1 MFNKDIRY
9 WTDVSVTLK
18 CKTMKQNIIDCINHL
33 ANEKEPFL
41 FVVNYAGSEAYIR
54 KLSEIAIGECLYDFE
69 GITNVKRQSLSSVT
83 KHPTWKVFE
92 PNFEDYTKSFET
104 VKSNI
109 LRGNCYLANLT
120 CKVAVDCNLT
130 LEDIFL
136 RAKGKYKILLKDNN
150 SNRQFVCF
158 SPETF
163 VRIKNGMIFSYP
175 MKGTIDASLPEAEQ
189 VLMSDKKEAAEHA
202 TIVDLIRNDLSR
214 VAEHVRV
221 DKYRYIDVLHTNK
234 GNILQ
239 TSSEISGKLPT
250 GYQKHI
256 GNILDAMLPAG
267 SITGAPKDKTMEII
281 HEAEGYDRGFY
292 TGVMGIYNNGE
303 LNSAVMIRFLE
314 NDGIGTYFKA
324 GGGITSKSD
333 CRKEYEEVL
342 QKVYLP
348 FE

>member
-1 MFNKDIRY
+1 
-9 WTDVSVTLK
+9 
-18 CKTMKQNIIDCINHL
+18 
-33 ANEKEPFL
+33 
-41 FVVNYAGSEAYIR
+41 
-54 KLSEIAIGECLYDFE
+54 
-69 GITNVKRQSLSSVT
+69 
-83 KHPTWKVFE
+83 
-92 PNFEDYTKSFET
+92 
-104 VKSNI
+104 
-109 LRGNCYLANLT
+109 
-120 CKVAVDCNLT
+120 
-130 LEDIFL
+130 
-136 RAKGKYKILLKDNN
+136 
-150 SNRQFVCF
+150 
-158 SPETF
+158 
-163 VRIKNGMIFSYP
+163 
-175 MKGTIDASLPEAEQ
+175 
-189 VLMSDKKEAAEHA
+189 MSDKKEAAEHA

-250 GYQKHI
+250 DYQKHI
-256 GNILDAMLPAG
+256 GNIFDAMLPTG

-292 TGVMGIYNNGE
+292 TGIMGIYNNGE

-314 NDGIGTYFKA
+314 NNGQGTYLKA

-333 CRKEYEEVL
+333 CKKEYEEVL

>member
-1 MFNKDIRY
+1 
-9 WTDVSVTLK
+9 
-18 CKTMKQNIIDCINHL
+18 MKQNIIDRLNHL
-33 ANEKEPFL
+33 ADEKDPFL
-41 FVVNYAGSEAYIR
+41 FVVNYAGTEAYIR
-54 KLSEIAIGECLYDFE
+54 KLSEVAPEEFLYDFE
-69 GITNVKRQSLSSVT
+69 GITNAKRQALSASVQL
-83 KHPTWKVFE
+83 PTWSVHE
-92 PNFEDYTKSFET
+92 PDFEDYTKSFET

-109 LRGNCYLANLT
+109 LRGNSYLANLT
-120 CKVAVDCNLT
+120 CKVLVDCDLPF
-130 LEDIFL
+130 EDIFL
-136 RAKGKYKILLKDNN
+136 RAKGKYKILLKNKN

-163 VRIKNGMIFSYP
+163 VRIKNGMIYSYP
-175 MKGTIDASLPEAEQ
+175 MKGTIDASIPDAGQ
-189 VLMSDKKEAAEHA
+189 VLMDDEKEAAEHA

-221 DKYRYIDVLHTNK
+221 DKYRYMDLLHTNK
-234 GNILQ
+234 GDILQ
-239 TSSEISGKLPT
+239 TSSEISGKLPSD
-250 GYQKHI
+250 YQKHI
-256 GNILDAMLPAG
+256 GDILAAMLPAG

-292 TGVMGIYNNGE
+292 TGVMGMYNNGE

-314 NDGIGTYFKA
+314 QDGQGTYFKA

>member
-1 MFNKDIRY
+1 
-9 WTDVSVTLK
+9 
-18 CKTMKQNIIDCINHL
+18 
-33 ANEKEPFL
+33 
-41 FVVNYAGSEAYIR
+41 
-54 KLSEIAIGECLYDFE
+54 
-69 GITNVKRQSLSSVT
+69 
-83 KHPTWKVFE
+83 
-92 PNFEDYTKSFET
+92 
-104 VKSNI
+104 
-109 LRGNCYLANLT
+109 
-120 CKVAVDCNLT
+120 
-130 LEDIFL
+130 
-136 RAKGKYKILLKDNN
+136 
-150 SNRQFVCF
+150 
-158 SPETF
+158 
-163 VRIKNGMIFSYP
+163 MIYSYP

-189 VLMSDKKEAAEHA
+189 VLMGDKKEAAEHA

-214 VAEHVRV
+214 VAEHVSV

-234 GNILQ
+234 GDILQ
-239 TSSEISGKLPT
+239 TSCEISGKLST

-256 GNILDAMLPAG
+256 GNILDAMLSAG

-333 CRKEYEEVL
+333 CSKEYEEVL